1 MSVSGARDRLV
12 RLLEHV
18 AEANISDEALEFA
31 ELHTVFVCAVC
42 EHRTDDVSTTVLFI
56 NTVRKRSLGQGK
68 CFYTCLSVHRR
79 GLCSWSHVPSWRV
92 SVPGPM
98 FLLGGSPCLVPCSF
112 YWGGGLGG
120 SLFRGVSIKE
130 FSPYC
135 EERVVRILLECIL
148 VDINYRVTF
157 TVSGALEAYR
167 TSAIQHH
174 GRVSY
179 V

>member
-1 MSVSGARDRLV
+1 MSGARDRWL
-12 RLLEHV
+12 RLFERV

-31 ELHTVFVCAVC
+31 ERNTVYVCAVC
-42 EHRTDDVSTTVLFI
+42 EHRTDDVSTTVRFI
-56 NTVRKRSLGQGK
+56 NTVCKRSLGQGNV
-68 CFYTCLSVHRR
+68 FTPVCLFT
-79 GLCSWSHVPSWRV
+79 GGV

-112 YWGGGLGG
+112 YWGGVLEGLCSGG
-120 SLFRGVSIKE
+120 SLSK
-130 FSPYC
+130 SSPPYC